1 MNLNNIKIFVLVG
14 GFGTRLKNIVSD
26 VPKPMAPINKKPF
39 LAYKIE
45 MIQKYLPENQIYLLT
60 HYMSDIIEEFFK
72 DNKKIIVIKE
82 DQPLGTGGSLKNAIT
97 YLNLKD
103 TEKIIVMNGDT
114 YIQPDYIDFINN
126 ATEDINMMTNVI
138 HECDKFN
145 TVEIENNRV
154 TKFRK
159 KENNVY
165 DLNINTGCYLFNKIN
180 MIKNIPGKIFSLEQK
195 FSEMVESIIIKSYP
209 YDGIFI
215 DIGTPDDY
223 LRLINEKNNE
233 NK

>member
-103 TEKIIVMNGDT
+103 TEK
-114 YIQPDYIDFINN
+114 NN
-126 ATEDINMMTNVI
+126 
-138 HECDKFN
+138 
-145 TVEIENNRV
+145 
-154 TKFRK
+154 
-159 KENNVY
+159 
-165 DLNINTGCYLFNKIN
+165 
-180 MIKNIPGKIFSLEQK
+180 
-195 FSEMVESIIIKSYP
+195 SY
-209 YDGIFI
+209 
-215 DIGTPDDY
+215 
-223 LRLINEKNNE
+223 EW
-233 NK
+233 